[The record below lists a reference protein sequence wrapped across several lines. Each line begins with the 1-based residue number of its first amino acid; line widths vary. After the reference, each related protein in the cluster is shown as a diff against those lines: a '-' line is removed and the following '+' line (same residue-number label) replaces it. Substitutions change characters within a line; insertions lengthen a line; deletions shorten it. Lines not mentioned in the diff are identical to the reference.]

1 MISGGRK
8 GAFLLFLKECVF
20 LNHKCTILVPFLSKF
35 IRRPIYNFLGSQG
48 GSAPLPKKI
57 LYFAS

>member
-1 MISGGRK
+1 MQSEETERLREVFTGVQGAGPLSG
-8 GAFLLFLKECVF
+8 L
-20 LNHKCTILVPFLSKF
+20 
-35 IRRPIYNFLGSQG
+35 QG

>member
-8 GAFLLFLKECVF
+8 QAALLFLNF
-20 LNHKCTILVPFLSKF
+20 GPFSVK
-35 IRRPIYNFLGSQG
+35 IYVYAIWGLQG